1 MMYGKGISRVGEVL
15 DLATDLDIIHKSGSW
30 FSYGDRKLGQGR
42 DAVKEILENEPDFEK
57 EVEKKIMEQKEAL
70 VLASK
75 KNKKAAAV
83 SDAKSKADQAVAATG
98 AALDAAGTDLDED
111 FEEFAPEE

>member
-1 MMYGKGISRVGEVL
+1 MPAFHWSWRKL
-15 DLATDLDIIHKSGSW
+15 PKSGSW

-42 DAVKEILENEPDFEK
+42 DAVKEILLNEPDFAK
-57 EVEKKIMEQKEAL
+57 EIEQKIMAQRESL

-75 KNKKAAAV
+75 KNKKDAAV
-83 SDAKSKADQAVAATG
+83 SEAKTKATQAVAATG
-98 AALDAAGTDLDED
+98 AALDAAGADLDED